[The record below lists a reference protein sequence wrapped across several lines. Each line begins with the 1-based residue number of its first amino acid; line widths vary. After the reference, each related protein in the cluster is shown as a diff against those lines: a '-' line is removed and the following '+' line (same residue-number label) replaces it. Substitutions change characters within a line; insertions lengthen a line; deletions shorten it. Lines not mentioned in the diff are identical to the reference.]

1 MDSENELLQVRA
13 IPLTAD
19 LIGRICYELGR
30 SYYGRDYAEKLR
42 ALWDNAE
49 PTPEWEPSQGMD
61 DTLRAIHAR
70 LNTRDDD
77 VTVLRNTMAQYN
89 QRLFALEREVE
100 AVSTRAERARSS
112 ADTVRGME
120 RRVRVL
126 EGRTSRWEDEFHTH
140 RHGKRGECIYGGG
153 RGAT

>member
-1 MDSENELLQVRA
+1 MDNEQLQVRA

-19 LIGRICYELGR
+19 LVGRICYELDQ
-30 SYYGRDYAEKLR
+30 SFYGKDYAEKLR

-49 PTPEWEPSQGMD
+49 PAPEWEPSQGMD

-77 VTVLRNTMAQYN
+77 VTVLRNTMAQCN
-89 QRLFALEREVE
+89 QRLFALEREFE
-100 AVSTRAERARSS
+100 ALTTRAEKARNA
-112 ADTVRGME
+112 ADVVRGME
-120 RRVRVL
+120 QRVRVL
-126 EGRTSRWEDEFHTH
+126 EGRTSRWEAEVRTH